1 MQAIVAVLA
10 ALAALVIAA
19 DHAGRWV
26 AVFDILALVRVPAA
40 VALLILGL
48 ALPGWWRV
56 AAVGM
61 AAAVLI
67 AWAVPRFTA
76 GEVGAADLVL
86 YQKNVLRGNPGIEA
100 LAKDI
105 RQSGADV
112 VTLQEIGPKTSRLLE
127 LLEDTYPVQISC
139 REKWRHSP
147 AVISRLPG
155 TGEEFCDRELG
166 IAALQLESGHGLVW
180 VASVHL
186 GYPWPAGAQASQ
198 TRRITEMLSDLKG
211 PVLVAGDFNNVPWS
225 GAVARIAAA
234 AEGRPLGPW
243 RPTRWPRILA
253 FLERAIAEKP
263 GPMDNHEPGWV
274 PTTIDHVVAPGGR
287 VERRPFLG
295 SDHMGVLA
303 QVILAP

>member
-10 ALAALVIAA
+10 GLVALVVAA

-26 AVFDILALVRVPAA
+26 AAFDILALARVPAA

-56 AAVGM
+56 TAVAM
-61 AAAVLI
+61 AVAVLI
-67 AWAVPRFTA
+67 AWAMPRFTA

-86 YQKNVLRGNPGIEA
+86 YQKNVLRGNPGTED
-100 LAKDI
+100 LAEDI

-112 VTLQEIGPKTSRLLE
+112 VTLQEVGPKTSRLLE
-127 LLEDTYPVQISC
+127 LLKDTYPVQISC
-139 REKWRHSP
+139 RDKWRHSP
-147 AVISRLPG
+147 AVISRLPA
-155 TGEEFCDRELG
+155 TGEELCDREVG
-166 IAALQLESGHGLVW
+166 IAALQLETVDGPVW

-198 TRRITEMLSDLKG
+198 SRRITEMLGELEG

-234 AEGRPLGPW
+234 ADGRPLAPW
-243 RPTRWPRILA
+243 RPTRWLSIFA
-253 FLERAIAEKP
+253 FSERVVGRKP
-263 GPMDNHEPGWV
+263 GPATDHGEGWV
-274 PTTIDHVVAPGGR
+274 PTTIDHVIAPGGR

-303 QVILAP
+303 RVLLRP